1 MTYND
6 NTAAQLLLFPIRQAT
21 QEELAP
27 CQDTDVLYFQAK
39 LAITQMLNRSNY
51 RDAEHH
57 RIVNDF
63 NQLCR
68 ELGYKT
74 LAIES

>member
-1 MTYND
+1 MIHND
-6 NTAAQLLLFPIRQAT
+6 NTAAQTLLFPIRQAT

-27 CQDTDVLYFQAK
+27 CTDTDILYFQAK
-39 LAITQMLNRSNY
+39 LAITQMLNRSKY

-63 NQLCR
+63 NDLCKK
-68 ELGYKT
+68 LGYQT
-74 LAIES
+74 LSIEN